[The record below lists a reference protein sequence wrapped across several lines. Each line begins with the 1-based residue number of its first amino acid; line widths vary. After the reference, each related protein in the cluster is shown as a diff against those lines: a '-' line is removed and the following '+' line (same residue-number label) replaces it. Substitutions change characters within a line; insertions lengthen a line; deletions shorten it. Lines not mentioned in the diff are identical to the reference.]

1 VSIHL
6 PQAGKY
12 PYTGYDALSFKLKMY
27 LRTELQNKNM
37 AILIADSGST
47 KCEWCFVLN
56 GRKQIIETQGASPY
70 FLNELQ
76 FAAMMKKELLPALKN
91 KIPTAV
97 YFYGTGLGAVENRT
111 MFKKAIKSVFPESAI
126 EVEHDLT
133 GASRALCGNKK
144 GIVVILGTGSN
155 SGYYNGK
162 KIIRNSPGL
171 GYVLGDEGS
180 GAYLG
185 KKVLQYYLYK
195 TFDKELHN
203 KFYKKSGLSAADI
216 LDSVYKKPLPNR
228 YIASFALFLA
238 ENRGH
243 YMVENI
249 IEDGLWDFFSVH
261 LAHYPESGKMPVYFT
276 GSVSFGFQDIL
287 KELCKNFGWQTGK
300 FLAKPMEGLI
310 AYHKKTG

>member
-1 VSIHL
+1 M
-6 PQAGKY
+6 G
-12 PYTGYDALSFKLKMY
+12 
-27 LRTELQNKNM
+27 
-37 AILIADSGST
+37 ILIADSGST
-47 KCEWCFVLN
+47 KCEWCFISN
-56 GRKQIIETQGASPY
+56 GRNQIIETQGASPY
-70 FLNELQ
+70 FLNGLQ
-76 FAAMMKKELLPALKN
+76 FVSMMKEELLPALKN
-91 KIPTAV
+91 KIPTAI
-97 YFYGTGLGAVENRT
+97 YFYGTGLGAAENRI
-111 MFKKAIKSVFPESAI
+111 MFKKAIRTVFPRAAI

-133 GASRALCGNKK
+133 GASRALCGKNK

-195 TFDKELHN
+195 TFDTELHN
-203 KFYKKSGLSAADI
+203 KFHEKYDLSASDI

-228 YIASFALFLA
+228 YIASFATFLA

-243 YMVENI
+243 YMIENI

-261 LAHYPESGKMPVYFT
+261 LAHYPESGKIPVFFT
-276 GSVSFGFQDIL
+276 GSVAFGFQDIL
-287 KELCKNFGWQTGK
+287 KELCRNFDWQAGK

-310 AYHKKTG
+310 KYHKTI